1 VGLFTRVARAR
12 LASRVIKRLRRA
24 GMADARYHSASFTV
38 RFVRPGDDEPSVVR
52 LAEVRRKQVDQFI
65 AGLLRA
71 PGLPATWAEAR
82 PLLRPVLRG
91 VTTTADVA
99 EPLCRPAFPFLAEFV
114 VVDQPDTMTFVNAT
128 HGWGVTDAE
137 VFAAARGNL
146 SGAKL
151 VGVADEPVVVQFMDD
166 GDSYWTSHLL
176 LDGWLA
182 ALAGQVGGRPVA
194 FAPDRGLLLV
204 TADLSGHLDD
214 LFTRAEAIY
223 LSSSRAITPMAY
235 VSDDNGRTVP
245 YVPEKASKYEICVRR
260 AQAVLA
266 AREYAR
272 QAQHLPLAAEFLITQ
287 DGRTRALW
295 SSDEPALLPEA
306 DEVQCGDVTR
316 PWGELVDGLQ
326 PQGLTPERWK
336 GEKWPQ
342 RR

>member
-1 VGLFTRVARAR
+1 MGVFARAARAR

-24 GMADARYHSASFTV
+24 GMTDARYHSASFTV
-38 RFVRPGDDEPSVVR
+38 RFTRPGDDEPSVVR
-52 LAEVRRKQVDQFI
+52 LTGVRRKQVTQFI

-114 VVDQPDTMTFVNAT
+114 VVDQPDTMTYVNAA
-128 HGWGVTDAE
+128 HGWGVTDDE

-146 SGAKL
+146 AGATL
-151 VGVADEPVVVQFMDD
+151 LGVATEPVVVQFVDD

-182 ALAGQVGGRPVA
+182 GLAEQVGGRPVA
-194 FAPDRGLLLV
+194 FAPDRGLLIV
-204 TADLSGHLDD
+204 TADGSEHLSD
-214 LFTRAEAIY
+214 LFTRAEAIF

-235 VSDDNGRTVP
+235 VSDEHGATVP
-245 YVPEKASKYEICVRR
+245 YEAQEDRYRLCVRR
-260 AQAVLA
+260 SAAVLA

-272 QAQHLPLAAEFLITQ
+272 QAQHLPLAAELLITPE
-287 DGRTRALW
+287 GRTRALW
-295 SSDEPALLPEA
+295 PTDEPALLPEA
-306 DEVQCGDVTR
+306 EEVQMGDTTCAWAEVV
-316 PWGELVDGLQ
+316 EQVK
-326 PQGLTPERWK
+326 PQGLSPERWR
-336 GEKWPQ
+336 GESWPQ